1 MDVPI
6 SAAESRKKERT
17 WKMRVEISLDLYRIF
32 CAVVRTGNMSA
43 AAKELFITQPAVSM
57 AVRQLEE
64 KMGGALLVRTTKG
77 VYPTAEGK
85 LLYTYLEQALGLIH
99 TAEEKYF
106 QMVHMEA
113 GELKIG
119 ASDTIIAH
127 YLLPYLEQYHKR
139 YPEINIKVTN
149 KTTQESLRL
158 LRNGSVDVCFVN
170 LPLADSTD
178 LEVTECMEIQDI
190 LVGGERYHLLAQV
203 GLDIRDL
210 PKYPLLMLEEMSN
223 TRRLTDCYA
232 EENGVVL
239 TPILELGSNDLL
251 ISFAKINLGL
261 TFVIREFTE
270 QELRQRTLYEIP
282 LYPPMPKRQI
292 GRVRLKQVE
301 APHAVR
307 GLITLMEEGFPK

>member
-149 KTTQESLRL
+149 KPH
-158 LRNGSVDVCFVN
+158 RNPCVCCATAVW
-170 LPLADSTD
+170 
-178 LEVTECMEIQDI
+178 
-190 LVGGERYHLLAQV
+190 
-203 GLDIRDL
+203 
-210 PKYPLLMLEEMSN
+210 
-223 TRRLTDCYA
+223 
-232 EENGVVL
+232 
-239 TPILELGSNDLL
+239 
-251 ISFAKINLGL
+251 
-261 TFVIREFTE
+261 TFV
-270 QELRQRTLYEIP
+270 L
-282 LYPPMPKRQI
+282 
-292 GRVRLKQVE
+292 
-301 APHAVR
+301 
-307 GLITLMEEGFPK
+307 

>member
-1 MDVPI
+1 
-6 SAAESRKKERT
+6 
-17 WKMRVEISLDLYRIF
+17 MRVEISLDLYRIF

-210 PKYPLLMLEEMSN
+210 PKYPLLMQEEMSN

-282 LYPPMPKRQI
+282 LNPPMPKRQI

>member
-1 MDVPI
+1 M
-6 SAAESRKKERT
+6 
-17 WKMRVEISLDLYRIF
+17 
-32 CAVVRTGNMSA
+32 
-43 AAKELFITQPAVSM
+43 
-57 AVRQLEE
+57 
-64 KMGGALLVRTTKG
+64 
-77 VYPTAEGK
+77 
-85 LLYTYLEQALGLIH
+85 
-99 TAEEKYF
+99 
-106 QMVHMEA
+106 
-113 GELKIG
+113 
-119 ASDTIIAH
+119 
-127 YLLPYLEQYHKR
+127 
-139 YPEINIKVTN
+139 
-149 KTTQESLRL
+149 
-158 LRNGSVDVCFVN
+158 N